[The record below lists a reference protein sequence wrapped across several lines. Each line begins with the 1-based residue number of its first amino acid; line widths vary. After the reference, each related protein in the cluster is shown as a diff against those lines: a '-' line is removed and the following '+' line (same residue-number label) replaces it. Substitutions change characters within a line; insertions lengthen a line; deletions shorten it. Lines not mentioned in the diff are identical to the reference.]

1 MVRLRT
7 CPACMYENVLS
18 YENVSGYIIIF
29 QQWNT
34 WPAKEETVEI
44 EVEVIKWLGLHTVL
58 NHSWLPVLCESSQF
72 VAF

>member
-7 CPACMYENVLS
+7 CPVCMYENVLC
-18 YENVSGYIIIF
+18 YENVPGYIIIF

-44 EVEVIKWLGLHTVL
+44 EVEVIKWLGLHTAL
-58 NHSWLPVLCESSQF
+58 NPSGFVVLCESSQF
-72 VAF
+72 AAF